1 MKRNLILWS
10 LFLLMACRTYG
21 QVTLDQCRHRAVE
34 NYPLVRQ
41 YALIEKTSAYNV
53 SNAAKGYLPQ
63 FSLSGK
69 ATIQSEVT
77 ELPIKIQ
84 GMEIKPM
91 PKEQYQLVAE
101 LKQNIWDGGEVRM
114 RKALAQASTAVER
127 EQLNVDM
134 YALNARIDDLF
145 FGILLLDE
153 QLEQNRLL
161 QADLER
167 TAERVSAYL
176 THGIAGLADWD
187 AVKVELLNTRQ
198 KQTELLTS
206 KEAYVQM
213 LSLFTGE
220 ALTTETSFEKPPVCN
235 LPEKDAAIHRPEL
248 LAFDAQRAELNIKEK
263 NLKVRYRP
271 QIALFAQG
279 AYGNPGLNMLKD
291 KFSFYYIGG
300 VRLSWNF
307 GSLYTLKN
315 DRQLLENARR
325 RVDSH
330 QDTFLFNTRLQ
341 MMQQSSGISALR
353 RQMTDDEEIIRLRTN
368 IRRAAEAKVENG
380 TMTVTDLLHEMTAER
395 LAHQT
400 KALHEVQWL
409 MKIYQLKQTAN
420 Q

>member
-1 MKRNLILWS
+1 MKRNVILWS

-21 QVTLDQCRHRAVE
+21 QVTLDQCRHRATE

-41 YALIEKTSAYNV
+41 YALIEKTGAYNI

-69 ATIQSEVT
+69 ATTQSEVM
-77 ELPIKIQ
+77 ELPFKIQ

-101 LKQNIWDGGEVRM
+101 LKQSIWDGGEVRM

-134 YALNARIDDLF
+134 YALNARVDDLF

-153 QLEQNRLL
+153 QLKQNRLL
-161 QADLER
+161 QTDLER
-167 TAERVSAYL
+167 TIERVSVYL
-176 THGIAGLADWD
+176 THGIVGSADLD

-198 KQTELLTS
+198 KRTELLAF
-206 KEAYVQM
+206 KETYVQM
-213 LSLFTGE
+213 LSLFIGE
-220 ALTTETSFEKPPVCN
+220 TLTTETSFEKPPMCA
-235 LPEKDAAIHRPEL
+235 LPEKNVPIYRPEL
-248 LAFDAQRAELNIKEK
+248 LAFDAQRAELNLKEK
-263 NLKVRYRP
+263 ALSIRYRP
-271 QIALFAQG
+271 QVGLFAQG

-315 DRQLLENARR
+315 DRRVLEAARR
-325 RVDSH
+325 RVDSR

-341 MMQQSSGISALR
+341 VMQQNGRISALR
-353 RQMTDDEEIIRLRTN
+353 EQMAGDEEIIRLRTN
-368 IRRAAEAKVENG
+368 IRRAAEAKVANG
-380 TMTVTDLLHEMTAER
+380 TMTVTDLLHEMTTER
-395 LAHQT
+395 LAYQT
-400 KALHEVQWL
+400 KALHEMQWL
-409 MKIYQLKQTAN
+409 MRVYQLKQTIN

>member
-176 THGIAGLADWD
+176 THGIAGLADLD

-220 ALTTETSFEKPPVCN
+220 ALTTETSFEKPPVCT
-235 LPEKDAAIHRPEL
+235 LPERDATIHRPEL

-271 QIALFAQG
+271 HIALFAQG

-341 MMQQSSGISALR
+341 MTQQSSGISALR